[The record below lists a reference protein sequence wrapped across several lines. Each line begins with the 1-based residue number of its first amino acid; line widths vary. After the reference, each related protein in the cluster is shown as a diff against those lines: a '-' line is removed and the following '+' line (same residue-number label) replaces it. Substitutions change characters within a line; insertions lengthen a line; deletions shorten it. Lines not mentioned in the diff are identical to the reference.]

1 MCGLNFLFTF
11 FNLLVEGATI
21 LRRQRQVEN
30 QVKAKHSN
38 IFTVSPAASSGK
50 PSLTTPAHS
59 DPASPTCTSSYSPFH
74 AALRMYPLTCA
85 VLPKVRLKGC
95 VLCFLVLPITSH
107 HSHTLGTEG
116 GWAAVQITPWR
127 NCKQLRPGFPDP
139 AGPPQRQVPP
149 AACGPTPCAMFPGS
163 ASEDCSPTLPGYFR
177 LTPESR
183 RGASILKQV

>member
-1 MCGLNFLFTF
+1 MH
-11 FNLLVEGATI
+11 LVEGATI
-21 LRRQRQVEN
+21 FRRQRQVEN
-30 QVKAKHSN
+30 QVKAKPSN
-38 IFTVSPAASSGK
+38 IFTASPAASSGK

-74 AALRMYPLTCA
+74 AALPMYPLTCA

-127 NCKQLRPGFPDP
+127 NCKQLRPGFPARRP
-139 AGPPQRQVPP
+139 SAAPS
-149 AACGPTPCAMFPGS
+149 AACSLRPHAMRDVPWECFRRLLTHTAWLFPS
-163 ASEDCSPTLPGYFR
+163 YS
-177 LTPESR
+177 
-183 RGASILKQV
+183 